1 MKPLI
6 VITGKNGQLG
16 WELEQLHK
24 NYLHQFNFLFTDRNQ
39 LDFAKPETIA
49 HFFATYQPQYFINCA
64 AYTAVDKAE
73 TEQAVA
79 YKTNAQSVGEIAKE
93 CAKINCSLITISTD
107 YVFNG
112 NSVSPYLPNHKA
124 EPINYYGYTKWI
136 GEKLAIENWTKTLV
150 IRTAWVYS
158 EHGHNF
164 VKTILRLLKEKT
176 EIKVVNDQI
185 GAPTYAAD
193 LAKAIITIIGEWQ
206 KGNKNFGIYHFTN
219 NAHISWFDFA
229 NEIKSL
235 SGSAC
240 VVLPVPSTAY
250 PTAAKRPAYSL
261 MDTHHIAEDFGV
273 ELTDWKDSLRVC
285 LDKLQSNG

>member
-24 NYLHQFNFLFTDRNQ
+24 SYLHQFNFLFTDRNQ
-39 LDFAKPETIA
+39 LDLTKPETIA

-73 TEQAVA
+73 TEQDVA
-79 YKTNAQSVGEIAKE
+79 YKVNAQSVGEIAKE

-112 NSVSPYLPNHKA
+112 NGVSPYLPNHKA

-136 GEKLAIENWTKTLV
+136 GEKLAIENWAKTLV

-193 LAKAIITIIGEWQ
+193 LAKAIITIISEWQ
-206 KGNKNFGIYHFTN
+206 KGNNNFGIYHFTN

-261 MDTHHIAEDFGV
+261 MDTHHIAKDFGV
-273 ELTDWKDSLRVC
+273 ELTDWKQSLRVC
-285 LDKLQSNG
+285 MDKLK